1 MRGNNPVFSNSEAF
15 SKGGGGYATFEPTP
29 GQLQEM
35 YDRPAATPV
44 QTRRMTVD
52 DVIMKT
58 GALFVVLLITGTV
71 SWGLVGDT
79 SAVGFPLIAMLVG
92 LGLGLYISFK
102 QSTNPALILAYAAVE
117 GVFIGGVSRW
127 FANVYGPEIVS
138 QAVLGT
144 LVAFAVM
151 LVLYRTRIIRVTERF
166 RSIML
171 VALASY
177 LVIALASFVGAL
189 FGVGSGWGFYGV
201 GGLGILLCVAGVGLA
216 AFSLLLD
223 FDFVENGVKQGL
235 PERYSWLAAFG
246 LLVTLVWLYIELL
259 RLLAILRGDS

>member
-1 MRGNNPVFSNSEAF
+1 MRSNNPVFSNSEAF
-15 SKGGGGYATFEPTP
+15 SQGGGYAKFEPTP

-58 GALFVVLLITGTV
+58 GALFAVLLIGGAIG
-71 SWGLVGDT
+71 WYLVGDT
-79 SAVGFPLIAMLVG
+79 TAFGIPFIAMLVG
-92 LGLGLYISFK
+92 LGLGLFISIK
-102 QSTNPALILAYAAVE
+102 QSTNPALILSYAAVE
-117 GVFIGGVSRW
+117 GVFVGGISRW
-127 FANVYGPEIVS
+127 FANVYDPGIVS

-151 LVLYRTRIIRVTERF
+151 LVLYRTRIIRVTEKF
-166 RSIML
+166 RSMML

-189 FGVGSGWGFYGV
+189 FGLGNGWGFYGV
-201 GGLGILLCVAGVGLA
+201 GGFGILLCILGVGLA
-216 AFSLLLD
+216 SFSLLLD
-223 FDFVENGVKQGL
+223 FDFIENGVKQGL

-259 RLLAILRGDS
+259 RLLAILRGDQ